1 MKIELRHF
9 SKTLKKHS
17 VLTDVNYTFNGGSIY
32 GLYGINGSGKTMLL
46 RAMAGFIH
54 ATSGEVLVNDKILHK
69 DVDFSPETG
78 IFIEN
83 MSLLPQYSAFENL
96 KILGKIQHVAN
107 DEDIE
112 NALKAVG
119 LEENIHKPI
128 VKDFSLGMRQKLN
141 IAQAVFED
149 QKIIL
154 LDEPTNGLDTE
165 SVSKCIK
172 LLRKLRDE
180 GKLIVVATHVAEDMK
195 KLADTQ
201 LHIVEGRIESTE
213 QVTVK

>member
-9 SKTLKKHS
+9 SKTLKKRS

-213 QVTVK
+213 RVTVK

>member
-9 SKTLKKHS
+9 SKTLKKRS

-78 IFIEN
+78 ILIEN

-128 VKDFSLGMRQKLN
+128 VKDFFTRN
-141 IAQAVFED
+141 EA
-149 QKIIL
+149 KIKYC
-154 LDEPTNGLDTE
+154 T
-165 SVSKCIK
+165 SSF
-172 LLRKLRDE
+172 
-180 GKLIVVATHVAEDMK
+180 
-195 KLADTQ
+195 
-201 LHIVEGRIESTE
+201 
-213 QVTVK
+213 

>member
-1 MKIELRHF
+1 
-9 SKTLKKHS
+9 
-17 VLTDVNYTFNGGSIY
+17 
-32 GLYGINGSGKTMLL
+32 MLL

-78 IFIEN
+78 ILIEN

-128 VKDFSLGMRQKLN
+128 VKDFFTRN
-141 IAQAVFED
+141 EA
-149 QKIIL
+149 KIKYC
-154 LDEPTNGLDTE
+154 T
-165 SVSKCIK
+165 SSF
-172 LLRKLRDE
+172 
-180 GKLIVVATHVAEDMK
+180 
-195 KLADTQ
+195 
-201 LHIVEGRIESTE
+201 
-213 QVTVK
+213 